1 MARKNPSI
9 TLSGLTFK
17 AIDDDSSMAG
27 FLEIEERA
35 QAKNSYYN
43 SFDGSEIGRLRD
55 FLNTHFPKKEAK
67 NEH

>member
-1 MARKNPSI
+1 MARKNTSI

-27 FLEIEERA
+27 FLEIEECA

-43 SFDGSEIGRLRD
+43 SFDHSEIGRLRD
-55 FLNTHFPKKEAK
+55 FLNKYFPKKDQK
-67 NEH
+67 